1 VPTRKRTSAPGR
13 RASSFRESVM
23 VSETP
28 DRGLPDRSAAEA
40 EAALLAEHGI
50 LRVPADRFDVDGYR
64 YTNAADAIAQARRTR
79 EARG

>member
-1 VPTRKRTSAPGR
+1 
-13 RASSFRESVM
+13 M

-28 DRGLPDRSAAEA
+28 DRGLPHRSAAEA

-50 LRVPADRFDVDGYR
+50 VRVPADRFDVDGYR

-79 EARG
+79 VARG

>member
-1 VPTRKRTSAPGR
+1 
-13 RASSFRESVM
+13 M

-50 LRVPADRFDVDGYR
+50 TRVPADRFDVDGYR
-64 YTNAADAIAQARRTR
+64 YTNAADAIAQARRLR
-79 EARG
+79 EAGR